1 DGGYRASAEAPDTV
15 TAPPLAGAA
24 PAARPAAPPAGAVRV
39 PLVRIAYA
47 RSGDKGDN
55 SNIGLIARKPEL
67 LPVILEQ
74 VTPAAVRDWF
84 AHMVKGQVK
93 RYAVPGI
100 DAVNFLLFE
109 ALDGGGTASM
119 RLDPLGKGMGQILLD
134 MPVDVPAALAR
145 GLDGGATQAQGAT
158 VAA

>member
-1 DGGYRASAEAPDTV
+1 
-15 TAPPLAGAA
+15 
-24 PAARPAAPPAGAVRV
+24 V

-55 SNIGLIARKPEL
+55 SNIGLIARRPEF

-74 VTPAAVRDWF
+74 VTPAVVRDWF
-84 AHMVKGQVK
+84 AHMVRGEVK

-134 MPVDVPAALAR
+134 MPVDVPA
-145 GLDGGATQAQGAT
+145 GLLSGEEAAGRAAAA

>member
-1 DGGYRASAEAPDTV
+1 M
-15 TAPPLAGAA
+15 
-24 PAARPAAPPAGAVRV
+24 

-55 SNIGLIARKPEL
+55 SNIGLIARKPEF
-67 LPVILEQ
+67 LPLILEQ

-84 AHMVKGQVK
+84 SYIVKGQVK

-100 DAVNFLLFE
+100 NAVNFLLFE

-119 RLDPLGKGMGQILLD
+119 RLDPLGKGMGQMLLD
-134 MPVDVPAALAR
+134 MPVDVPADL
-145 GLDGGATQAQGAT
+145 AQGIESGAAKAETAT
-158 VAA
+158 ATA